1 MTYIGYI
8 PLAGWTVW
16 STKGT
21 ETTDAAIANFI
32 HSSCTLIS
40 YVTRWPEVFLHVIDT
55 KPTNVPHTLLTVFS
69 SSARHHISTSQ
80 VHNNNLHRSLNRITL
95 PTLQPPLI
103 QYNCVS
109 SINRGL
115 QAPTLPWLRFHPT
128 FNVLS
133 ASRHRAQEAFTDRSS
148 HGRGSTVL
156 GPYNFRS
163 ANLLCFSHVV
173 FFATLV
179 GDRYSNSLRRH
190 RVIPECK

>member
-95 PTLQPPLI
+95 PTFQPPSI

-109 SINRGL
+109 FINRGL
-115 QAPTLPWLRFHPT
+115 QAPTLPWLRFHPHLQRT
-128 FNVLS
+128 VS
-133 ASRHRAQEAFTDRSS
+133 ATPPGPRSS
-148 HGRGSTVL
+148 HRPKLARPRIYST
-156 GPYNFRS
+156 R
-163 ANLLCFSHVV
+163 
-173 FFATLV
+173 TL
-179 GDRYSNSLRRH
+179 
-190 RVIPECK
+190 